1 MSIRVSSNSSGVHNN
16 EEFMV
21 VGINTNDQRTT
32 QAKLQLKFPL
42 FFKEKILPNLKLVF
56 YDSLFVMLFIK
67 GSISYSKEVIKNPW
81 IGICYCATHL
91 GFLTSN
97 AVNSEATFH
106 IVQQA
111 EILTSLF
118 NGDDI

>member
-1 MSIRVSSNSSGVHNN
+1 
-16 EEFMV
+16 MV
-21 VGINTNDQRTT
+21 VGRNTNDQRTT
-32 QAKLQLKFPL
+32 QAKLQLKFP
-42 FFKEKILPNLKLVF
+42 FLPNLKLVF
-56 YDSLFVMLFIK
+56 YDGLFLVLFIK
-67 GSISYSKEVIKNPW
+67 WSISYSKEVIKNPW
-81 IGICYCATHL
+81 IGICYCATYL

-118 NGDDI
+118 DGDDI

>member
-1 MSIRVSSNSSGVHNN
+1 
-16 EEFMV
+16 MV
-21 VGINTNDQRTT
+21 VSINTNDQRTT
-32 QAKLQLKFPL
+32 QAKLQLKFP
-42 FFKEKILPNLKLVF
+42 FFLKEKILPNLKLVF
-56 YDSLFVMLFIK
+56 YDSLFLVLFIK
-67 GSISYSKEVIKNPW
+67 GSISYSKEVIKNHW

>member
-1 MSIRVSSNSSGVHNN
+1 
-16 EEFMV
+16 MV
-21 VGINTNDQRTT
+21 VGINANDQRTT
-32 QAKLQLKFPL
+32 QAKLQLKFP
-42 FFKEKILPNLKLVF
+42 FLPNLQLVF
-56 YDSLFVMLFIK
+56 YDGLFLMLFIK
-67 GSISYSKEVIKNPW
+67 WSISYSKEVIKNPW
-81 IGICYCATHL
+81 IGICYCTTHL

-118 NGDDI
+118 DGDDI

>member
-1 MSIRVSSNSSGVHNN
+1 
-16 EEFMV
+16 
-21 VGINTNDQRTT
+21 
-32 QAKLQLKFPL
+32 
-42 FFKEKILPNLKLVF
+42 
-56 YDSLFVMLFIK
+56 MLFIK

-97 AVNSEATFH
+97 AVYSKATFH

-118 NGDDI
+118 NGDDIYIVQGKEYKAFITLGVTLQHENHNSILIAKMKFSIG

>member
-1 MSIRVSSNSSGVHNN
+1 
-16 EEFMV
+16 MV

-32 QAKLQLKFPL
+32 QAKLQLKFP
-42 FFKEKILPNLKLVF
+42 FLPNLKLVF
-56 YDSLFVMLFIK
+56 YDGLFLMLFIK
-67 GSISYSKEVIKNPW
+67 WSISYSKEVIKNPW
-81 IGICYCATHL
+81 IDICYCATHL

-118 NGDDI
+118 DGDDI